1 MKKSMI
7 SKYMNDLDIMN
18 FIAIVQQLPEDDI
31 NFVQTFVNILIDKLA
46 EKDAE
51 IAEANDSITWW
62 SNRHR
67 ALEKQIHKSH
77 CINTQTA
84 NKTPI

>member
-1 MKKSMI
+1 MKKSTI

-31 NFVQTFVNILIDKLA
+31 NFVQTFVDTLVDKLN

-51 IAEANDSITWW
+51 IKEANDSVTWW
-62 SNRHR
+62 SNRYH
-67 ALEKQIHKSH
+67 ALEKQIHTS
-77 CINTQTA
+77 
-84 NKTPI
+84 